1 MKGPEREHLLPYSA
15 LALAFR
21 ANCRLTIRGGGN
33 RLLTWHE
40 MPTERMGPPPGA
52 LPPMRMTAS
61 WSGSKADR
69 PHTSLWREQRDAPHG
84 KHPSDHFADRP
95 RHTPSW
101 EEKPISLFI
110 VPPRAQASRRCQTQ
124 ATQSSKSPSSASVSV
139 PCPLPRAPGNLIAGD
154 GAKNAFPRSE
164 PRTGNNRK
172 NYLTGKAPYKS
183 DKLRSHSA
191 LAAVPVAD
199 ARSVIDAISGDS
211 EARHPRSAAAG

>member
-84 KHPSDHFADRP
+84 STPRIILQSGPVTRRAGKRSRSRCSSSRRALRRQGAAKHKRRKA
-95 RHTPSW
+95 
-101 EEKPISLFI
+101 
-110 VPPRAQASRRCQTQ
+110 ASRQ
-124 ATQSSKSPSSASVSV
+124 ALLVFRSLD
-139 PCPLPRAPGNLIAGD
+139 PLPRAPGNLIAGD

-191 LAAVPVAD
+191 LAPVPVAD
-199 ARSVIDAISGDS
+199 ARWVIDAISGDS